1 MSLFRKDTTS
11 SSIDDPTD
19 AGTGVPTEDVD
30 VVPVPS
36 DPRERQAYIQ
46 SLVAEVVE
54 EHSGEDLDTT
64 FAALSSRLERSGL
77 PPQPEKWIRDT
88 ASEIT
93 EGRHVVVDR
102 NLAVSSGP
110 GADELPAEARDS
122 DA

>member
-11 SSIDDPTD
+11 SAIDDPTD

-36 DPRERQAYIQ
+36 DPRERQAFIQ

-54 EHSGEDLDTT
+54 EHSGDDLDTT
-64 FAALSSRLERSGL
+64 FASLSEKLDRSGL
-77 PPQPEKWIRDT
+77 PPQPEKWVRDT
-88 ASEIT
+88 AAEIT

-102 NLAVSSGP
+102 HLGVHHGDSDRVP
-110 GADELPAEARDS
+110 EEARDS

>member
-11 SSIDDPTD
+11 AGIDDPTD
-19 AGTGVPTEDVD
+19 AGTGIPTEDYD

-46 SLVAEVVE
+46 SLVAQVVE
-54 EHSGEDLDTT
+54 EHSGDDLDTT
-64 FAALSSRLERSGL
+64 FGALSGLLERSGL
-77 PPQPEKWIRDT
+77 PPQPEKWVRDT
-88 ASEIT
+88 AAEIT

-102 NLAVSSGP
+102 HLAVGSGDHR
-110 GADELPAEARDS
+110 GAPDEASDS